1 MVERSVRMGVNNLV
15 KSELQFCR
23 YLQDVFPRHIE
34 NFFLDFR
41 CKIPTVHVQVKNT
54 PDLPLIFLFLK
65 DHSLLGFRQLIDIFG
80 VDYPSKEKRFSIYY
94 NLTSLKL
101 NFRVMLYT
109 TASEFDFVYSLTSI
123 FKGSNWLEREV
134 WDMFGVFF
142 ANHADLRR
150 ILTDYG
156 FAGYPLRKDFPLSGF
171 TEVFYDDEQKSVVSV
186 DLEISQEFRLQ
197 EGLSPWDVEVKDW

>member
-1 MVERSVRMGVNNLV
+1 MGVVQKN
-15 KSELQFCR
+15 ELQFCR
-23 YLQDVFPRHIE
+23 YLQDLFPRNIE

-41 CKIPTVHVQVKNT
+41 DKLPTVHVQLKNT
-54 PDLPLIFLFLK
+54 VDLPFVLLFLR
-65 DHSLLGFRQLIDIFG
+65 DHCLFNFKQLIDVFG
-80 VDYPSKEKRFSIYY
+80 VDYPSKDKRFSVYY
-94 NLTSLKL
+94 NLNSLKL
-101 NFRVMLYT
+101 NFRILFYT
-109 TASEFDFVYSLTSI
+109 TASEFDFVYSISSI
-123 FKGSNWLEREV
+123 FKGANWLEREV
-134 WDMFGVFF
+134 WDMYGVFF
-142 ANHADLRR
+142 ANHPDLRR

>member
-1 MVERSVRMGVNNLV
+1 MGINNYFTP
-15 KSELQFCR
+15 ELKFCR
-23 YLQDVFPRHIE
+23 YLQDVFPRHVE

-41 CKIPTVHVQVKNT
+41 CKIPTVHVQVANT
-54 PDLPLIFLFLK
+54 ADLPLIFFFLRDHGLF
-65 DHSLLGFRQLIDIFG
+65 GFRQLIDLFA
-80 VDYPSKEKRFSIYY
+80 VDYPSKSKRFFIYY
-94 NLTSLKL
+94 NLTSLRL
-101 NFRVMLYT
+101 NFRVFFYT
-109 TASEFDFVYSLTSI
+109 LAGEFDFVQSLTSV
-123 FKGSNWLEREV
+123 FKGANWLEREV
-134 WDMFGVFF
+134 WDMYGVFF
-142 ANHADLRR
+142 ANHPDLRR

>member
-1 MVERSVRMGVNNLV
+1 MGVVQKN
-15 KSELQFCR
+15 ELQFCR
-23 YLQDVFPRHIE
+23 YLQDLFPRNIE

-41 CKIPTVHVQVKNT
+41 DKLPTVHIQLKNT
-54 PDLPLIFLFLK
+54 VDLPFVLLFLR
-65 DHSLLGFRQLIDIFG
+65 DHCLFNFKQLIDVFG
-80 VDYPSKEKRFSIYY
+80 VDYPSKDKRFSVYY
-94 NLTSLKL
+94 NLNSLKL
-101 NFRVMLYT
+101 NFRILFYT
-109 TASEFDFVYSLTSI
+109 TASEFDFVYSISSI
-123 FKGSNWLEREV
+123 FKGANWLEREV
-134 WDMFGVFF
+134 WDMYGVFF
-142 ANHADLRR
+142 ANHPDLRR

>member
-1 MVERSVRMGVNNLV
+1 MGIKNYFTP
-15 KSELQFCR
+15 ELRFCR
-23 YLQDVFPRHIE
+23 YLQELFPMYIE

-41 CKIPTVHVQVKNT
+41 CKIPTLHVQVSNT
-54 PDLPLIFLFLK
+54 PDFPIIFLFLR
-65 DHSLLGFRQLIDIFG
+65 DHSLFGFRQLVDLFG
-80 VDYPSKEKRFSIYY
+80 VDYPSKSKRFSIYY
-94 NLTSLKL
+94 NLTSFKL
-101 NFRVMLYT
+101 NFRVLFYT
-109 TASEFDFVYSLTSI
+109 VAGEFDFVYSLTSV
-123 FKGSNWLEREV
+123 FKGANWLEREV
-134 WDMFGVFF
+134 WDMYGVFF
-142 ANHADLRR
+142 ANHPDLRR

>member
-1 MVERSVRMGVNNLV
+1 MGVVQKN
-15 KSELQFCR
+15 ELQFCR
-23 YLQDVFPRHIE
+23 YLQDLFPRNIE

-41 CKIPTVHVQVKNT
+41 DKLPTVHVQLKNT
-54 PDLPLIFLFLK
+54 VDLPFVLLFVR
-65 DHSLLGFRQLIDIFG
+65 DHCLFNFKQLIDVFG
-80 VDYPSKEKRFSIYY
+80 VDYPSKDKRFSVYY
-94 NLTSLKL
+94 NLNSLKL
-101 NFRVMLYT
+101 NFRILFYT
-109 TASEFDFVYSLTSI
+109 TASEFDFVYSISSI
-123 FKGSNWLEREV
+123 FKGANWLEREV
-134 WDMFGVFF
+134 WDMYGVFF
-142 ANHADLRR
+142 ANHPDLRR

>member
-1 MVERSVRMGVNNLV
+1 MNTNHLSCSGDSFSRLDRSMFPKERFNIV
-15 KSELQFCR
+15 
-23 YLQDVFPRHIE
+23 
-34 NFFLDFR
+34 
-41 CKIPTVHVQVKNT
+41 
-54 PDLPLIFLFLK
+54 
-65 DHSLLGFRQLIDIFG
+65 
-80 VDYPSKEKRFSIYY
+80 Y
-94 NLTSLKL
+94 NLLSLRFNCRLRIKTY
-101 NFRVMLYT
+101 VT
-109 TASEFDFVYSLTSI
+109 EIQPVETISKI
-123 FKGSNWLEREV
+123 HKGANWWEREA

>member
-1 MVERSVRMGVNNLV
+1 MGINNFFTP
-15 KSELQFCR
+15 ELKFCR
-23 YLQDVFPRHIE
+23 YLQDVFPRHVE

-41 CKIPTVHVQVKNT
+41 CKIPTVHVQVANT
-54 PDLPLIFLFLK
+54 ADLPLIFLFLR
-65 DHSLLGFRQLIDIFG
+65 DHGLFGFRQLIDLFA
-80 VDYPSKEKRFSIYY
+80 VDYPSKSKRFSVYY
-94 NLTSLKL
+94 NLTSLRL
-101 NFRVMLYT
+101 NFRVLFYT
-109 TASEFDFVYSLTSI
+109 MAGEFDFVHSLTPV
-123 FKGSNWLEREV
+123 FKGANWLEREV
-134 WDMFGVFF
+134 WDMYGVFF
-142 ANHADLRR
+142 SNHPHLSR

>member
-1 MVERSVRMGVNNLV
+1 MGIIQRNKN
-15 KSELQFCR
+15 ELQFCR
-23 YLQDVFPRHIE
+23 YLQDLFPRNIE

-41 CKIPTVHVQVKNT
+41 DKLPTVHVQLRNT
-54 PDLPLIFLFLK
+54 FDLPFILLFLR
-65 DHSLLGFRQLIDIFG
+65 DHCLFKFKQLIDVFG
-80 VDYPSKEKRFSIYY
+80 VDYPAKDKRFSVYY

-101 NFRVMLYT
+101 NFRVLFYT
-109 TASEFDFVYSLTSI
+109 TASEFDFVYSISSV
-123 FKGSNWLEREV
+123 FKGANWLEREV
-134 WDMFGVFF
+134 WDMYGVFF
-142 ANHADLRR
+142 ANHPDLRR

-156 FAGYPLRKDFPLSGF
+156 FSGYPLRKDFPLSGF